1 MIPKQ
6 YILIPIIYKKNIIK
20 LKCIKTNINNNNNN
34 KIKKK
39 KKNVLTL
46 TIKNELWILVKS
58 NGNIKHKVNKK
69 LTCDIF
75 WDYTRNCVLMIILL
89 NFFL

>member
-20 LKCIKTNINNNNNN
+20 LKCIKTNINNNNNK

-39 KKNVLTL
+39 KKT
-46 TIKNELWILVKS
+46 
-58 NGNIKHKVNKK
+58 
-69 LTCDIF
+69 
-75 WDYTRNCVLMIILL
+75 Y
-89 NFFL
+89 